1 MGGLSSMEGFQM
13 DLYTVLWE
21 DLNNAQARVQDTL
34 TALQALQQA
43 VAAGQIDQPTRQDSK
58 HLNRLLVLADLLY
71 AEVRPLTG
79 EITPA
84 AQPGSNGHRPPAQ

>member
-1 MGGLSSMEGFQM
+1 M

-34 TALQALQQA
+34 AALQVLQEA
-43 VAAGQIDQPTRQDSK
+43 VATGQIDQPTRQDSK

-71 AEVRPLTG
+71 AEVRPLTD
-79 EITPA
+79 ELPA
-84 AQPGSNGHRPPAQ
+84 VAQPGSNGRRPPAH